1 MTINEAQD
9 ELIEDF
15 DLFDEWESKY
25 EYIIDLGKQLPDLN
39 EKYKTDENIIKGCQS
54 LVWLHAYMDGG
65 LLKFEADSNAIIV
78 KGLVNMLVK
87 VLSGHTPEEIARADV
102 YFMEKVGLHQHLAQT
117 RSNGL
122 ASMLKQMKAYGV
134 AYQARPEA
142 QN

>member
-15 DLFDEWESKY
+15 ELFDEWESKY
-25 EYIIDLGKQLPDLN
+25 EYIIDLGKQLPDLS
-39 EKYKTDENIIKGCQS
+39 EEYKTDENIIKGCQS
-54 LVWLHAYMDGG
+54 LVWLHAYMDGD

-87 VLSGHTPEEIARADV
+87 VLSGNRPEEIATADI
-102 YFMEKVGLHQHLAQT
+102 YFMDRIGLHQHLAQT

-122 ASMLKQMKAYGV
+122 ASMLKQMRAYGV
-134 AYQARPEA
+134 AFQANRG
-142 QN
+142 